1 MAFQYSLQSIL
12 RLRLSL
18 EKQAEQNLLGASA
31 HVAKLRNDLEQIGA
45 AWALERKRREEI
57 LPGGAAASELHFAM
71 LVEAALQ
78 QRLAA
83 LRARLQEAEN
93 NRTRLLALYKAARQ
107 KREILEAL
115 RQRAENAY
123 KLGVARREQQQ
134 IDELFLR
141 RAFLETRE

>member
-1 MAFQYSLQSIL
+1 MAFRYSLQSIL
-12 RLRLSL
+12 RLRVSL
-18 EKQAEQNLLGASA
+18 EKQAEQNLFAAAALA
-31 HVAKLRNDLEQIGA
+31 AKLRNE
-45 AWALERKRREEI
+45 LERAASTLAQERERRQEN
-57 LPGGAAASELHFAM
+57 LHGGVAASELHFA
-71 LVEAALQ
+71 LLAEAALQ

-83 LRARLQEAEN
+83 LRERLQEAEK
-93 NRTRLLALYKAARQ
+93 NRARLLALYQAARQ
-107 KREILEAL
+107 KRETLEAL